1 VTIRHYLQAHD
12 GQRIPLTDDEAKAL
26 ERMLQFPE
34 DLPAYDRLNSP
45 TKLTELDRLLED

>member
-1 VTIRHYLQAHD
+1 MKHFLETSD
-12 GQRIPLTDDEAKAL
+12 NKRIALTEDEAKAL

-45 TKLTELDRLLED
+45 TKLAEFDVLLDE

>member
-1 VTIRHYLQAHD
+1 MRYLLETSD
-12 GQRIPLTDDEAKAL
+12 GQRIPLTEEEAKAL

-45 TKLTELDRLLED
+45 TRLPEVDALFQ